1 MVYWKLT
8 FIDSYHPRFRRLTWL
23 WSQQDPISRQWP
35 TINRSGGWWWCTG
48 NNIIHK
54 LHIVYTLKTG
64 NKCVES
70 NDDNIIIN
78 LVCVLFICSPCQG
91 FQDTGRVW
99 RRGATIQCFGGEISQ
114 PYCHPLCC
122 QVTSHTIT
130 CKSLFCRLH
139 IYIYLIFCVYIACC
153 FLFSMLDSRGYVT
166 TVTGSNLCHTFP
178 LVVSWL

>member
-1 MVYWKLT
+1 MCHVVYWILT
-8 FIDSYHPRFRRLTWL
+8 FIDSYHPRFRQLTWL
-23 WSQQDPISRQWP
+23 WLQQDPISRQWP
-35 TINRSGGWWWCTG
+35 TTNRSGWCTG
-48 NNIIHK
+48 NIIIHK

-78 LVCVLFICSPCQG
+78 LTCVSLICSPCQG

-130 CKSLFCRLH
+130 CKSLFYR
-139 IYIYLIFCVYIACC
+139 YICVYAACC
-153 FLFSMLDSRGYVT
+153 FLFSMLDIRGYVT
-166 TVTGSNLCHTFP
+166 AVTVSNLCHTFP